1 VTTSSE
7 KTADGVSAHVLA
19 RVEARVGTTLRQKW
33 HLDTLLGV
41 GATAAVYSA
50 THRNGSRAAI
60 KILHAEWPGP
70 PSTRDRFLREGQVAN
85 RVGHD
90 GAVRVVDDDVTEDG
104 ALVLVTELLDGETL
118 EDRRVRLGGRLPVD
132 EVLFFA
138 DQVLDVLAAAHAEGI
153 THRDL
158 KPGNL
163 FLTRRGVVKV
173 FDFGIAR
180 FRELAS
186 ANQPMNIGGLS
197 GTPRFMPPEQVRGLT
212 DEIDARSD
220 LWACGATIFELLSG
234 RSVHEGETPY
244 QVMMSAATTSAPR
257 FASVAPES
265 RPSLAALID
274 RALEFDKTKR
284 WADAAAMREAVRDA
298 YHDAFGRPLSTAQ
311 RPTVPDV
318 VADRT
323 SRSMPLP
330 VARLTTD
337 RPVVGEPPPERDPI
351 VTPTHGKARALVG
364 AAAAAAVLIVAAA
377 PWAARKVL
385 HVRAPSV
392 GSTNAASEV
401 RAADRI
407 LSLQL
412 RSMAVEPSVA
422 STSAPIEARV
432 PPNPSDRIETPSSSA
447 PAPGPASPADG
458 SDSGLT
464 PTISAT
470 RRSADFGTATIPSA
484 SASAAVQHLVRH

>member
-1 VTTSSE
+1 MASNE
-7 KTADGVSAHVLA
+7 KAAEAVSAHVLA
-19 RVEARVGTTLRQKW
+19 RVESRVGTTLRQKW
-33 HLDTLLGV
+33 HLDALLGV

-50 THRNGSRAAI
+50 THGNGSRAAI
-60 KILHAEWPGP
+60 KILHAEGSGP
-70 PSTRDRFLREGQVAN
+70 PSSRDRFLREGQVAN

-90 GAVRVVDDDVTEDG
+90 GAVRVIDDDVTEDG

-158 KPGNL
+158 KPSNL

-186 ANQPMNIGGLS
+186 GGQAMNLGGLS

-220 LWACGATIFELLSG
+220 LWACGATMFELLSG
-234 RSVHEGETPY
+234 RSVHEGGTAY

-274 RALEFDKTKR
+274 RALEFDKSKR
-284 WADAAAMREAVRDA
+284 WVDAAAMQEEVRDA
-298 YHDAFGRPLSTAQ
+298 YRDSYGRPLSTAK

-318 VADRT
+318 VPDRT
-323 SRSMPLP
+323 SRTLQLP
-330 VARLTTD
+330 VIRLTTD
-337 RPVVGEPPPERDPI
+337 RPVVGEIRSEGDPL
-351 VTPTHGKARALVG
+351 VAPTHGKARALAG
-364 AAAAAAVLIVAAA
+364 TAAAAAALIVAAA
-377 PWAARKVL
+377 PWAARRVL
-385 HVRAPSV
+385 HVRALSV
-392 GSTNAASEV
+392 GSTSAASEV
-401 RAADRI
+401 RAPERS

-412 RSMAVEPSVA
+412 RSLAVEPSVA
-422 STSAPIEARV
+422 STSAPIEATV
-432 PPNPSDRIETPSSSA
+432 PPNPSAPMETPSASV
-447 PAPGPASPADG
+447 PASGPASPPDG
-458 SDSGLT
+458 SVPALT
-464 PTISAT
+464 ATISAT
-470 RRSADFGTATIPSA
+470 HPSAAFGVETIPSA
-484 SASAAVQHLVRH
+484 SAGAAVQHLVRP

>member
-1 VTTSSE
+1 VTTSNE
-7 KTADGVSAHVLA
+7 RTARDVSARVLA
-19 RVEARVGTTLRQKW
+19 RVESRVGTTLGQKW
-33 HLDTLLGV
+33 HLDALLGV

-50 THRNGSRAAI
+50 THGNGSRAAI
-60 KILHAEWPGP
+60 KILHAEWSGP
-70 PSTRDRFLREGQVAN
+70 PSTRGRFLREGQVAN

-158 KPGNL
+158 KPSNL
-163 FLTRRGVVKV
+163 FLTRSGAVKV

-180 FRELAS
+180 FRELMSAS
-186 ANQPMNIGGLS
+186 QAMNVGGLS
-197 GTPRFMPPEQVRGLT
+197 VTPRFMPPEQVRGLT

-220 LWACGATIFELLSG
+220 LWACGATMFELLLG
-234 RSVHEGETPY
+234 RSVHEGETAY
-244 QVMMSAATTSAPR
+244 QMMMSAATTSAPR

-274 RALEFDKTKR
+274 RALEFDKSKR
-284 WADAAAMREAVRDA
+284 WVDAAAMQEAVRDA
-298 YHDAFGRPLSTAQ
+298 YHDAYGRPLSTAR

-323 SRSMPLP
+323 LRSMPLA

-337 RPVVGEPPPERDPI
+337 RPVVGELRPERDPF
-351 VTPTHGKARALVG
+351 VAPTHKRARALAG
-364 AAAAAAVLIVAAA
+364 TAAAVAILIVAAA
-377 PWAARKVL
+377 PWAARRVL
-385 HVRAPSV
+385 HVRALSI

-401 RAADRI
+401 RAADRS

-412 RSMAVEPSVA
+412 RSLAVEPTVA
-422 STSAPIEARV
+422 SPSAPIEARV
-432 PPNPSDRIETPSSSA
+432 PPNPSARIEGPSSSA
-447 PAPGPASPADG
+447 AASGPASPADS
-458 SDSGLT
+458 SDPD
-464 PTISAT
+464 PTET
-470 RRSADFGTATIPSA
+470 M
-484 SASAAVQHLVRH
+484 